1 MSNWYVQTGKDSDI
15 VISSRIRLARNIK
28 GIPFTTK
35 CKPEDLEKVINIM
48 NNEVNS
54 LGYGLKLFRMDK
66 IDNVTKLSLIE
77 KHLISPE
84 FVAKTENSIT
94 QNLKAILL
102 NDDENIC
109 IMVNKEDH
117 LRIQVFS
124 AGLDLEN
131 LKNLIV
137 EIDEKIDEA
146 CHYSC
151 DRKYGYLTTCPTH
164 VGTGMKVSVMVHL
177 PALTITGN
185 INKVLQIVNSF
196 GMNIRGLYG
205 EGTQSLGN
213 IYQISNN
220 QSLGLTEDEIV
231 KNLNIITSKII
242 EQERLARKNLT
253 KEPLELEDRICRS
266 YGILTNA
273 RKLTSEEC
281 LKLWSDVKLGMDL
294 GIIEG
299 LTDLKVNKIRINSQS
314 GNLQKYLGNNL
325 NAYERD
331 IERPKIIK
339 QIILEN

>member
-54 LGYGLKLFRMDK
+54 LGYGLKLFIMDK

-151 DRKYGYLTTCPTH
+151 DRKYGYLTTCPTN

>member
-1 MSNWYVQTGKDSDI
+1 MDSTM
-15 VISSRIRLARNIK
+15 ISSRIRLARNIK

-151 DRKYGYLTTCPTH
+151 DRKYGYLTTCPTN

>member
-1 MSNWYVQTGKDSDI
+1 MLNWYLQSGKESD
-15 VISSRIRLARNIK
+15 VVFSTRIRLARNIK
-28 GIPFTTK
+28 NKPFPGNSEK
-35 CKPEDLEKVINIM
+35 KDNEIIVEKLEEITPK
-48 NNEVNS
+48 
-54 LGYGLKLFRMDK
+54 LGYGLNITRLSKL
-66 IDNVTKLSLIE
+66 DNITRLSLIE

-84 FVAKTENSIT
+84 FALDKKQTG
-94 QNLKAILL
+94 AIII
-102 NDDENIC
+102 NEEENIC
-109 IMVNKEDH
+109 IMVNEEDH
-117 LRIQVFS
+117 LRIQVFG

-146 CHYSC
+146 CHYAC
-151 DRKYGYLTTCPTH
+151 NEKYGYLTACPTN
-164 VGTGMKVSVMVHL
+164 VGTGMRASVMVHL
-177 PALTITGN
+177 PALTMTGN
-185 INKVLQIVNSF
+185 INKVLQIVNNF

-205 EGTQSLGN
+205 EGSQSVGN

-220 QSLGLTEDEIV
+220 QSLGLTEDEII

-294 GIIEG
+294 GIIDG
-299 LTDLKVNKIRINSQS
+299 LTDLKVNKIKIYSQS
-314 GNLQKYLGNNL
+314 GNLQKYLGNQL

-331 IERPKIIK
+331 IERPKLINKIIN
-339 QIILEN
+339 EN

>member
-15 VISSRIRLARNIK
+15 VISSRIRLSRNIK

-146 CHYSC
+146 CHYAC
-151 DRKYGYLTTCPTH
+151 DRKYGYLTTCPTN
-164 VGTGMKVSVMVHL
+164 VGTGMKASVMVHL

-196 GMNIRGLYG
+196 GMNIRGIYG

>member
-35 CKPEDLEKVINIM
+35 CKPEDLEKIM

-151 DRKYGYLTTCPTH
+151 DRKYGYLTTCPTN
-164 VGTGMKVSVMVHL
+164 VGTGMKASVMVHL

>member
-131 LKNLIV
+131 LKNLIA

-151 DRKYGYLTTCPTH
+151 DRKYGYLTTCPTN

>member
-151 DRKYGYLTTCPTH
+151 DRKYGYLTTCPTN

-231 KNLNIITSKII
+231 KNLNIITYKII
-242 EQERLARKNLT
+242 ELDRFARKNLT
-253 KEPLELEDRICRS
+253 KEPLDLEDRICRS

>member
-15 VISSRIRLARNIK
+15 VISSRIRLSRNIK

-146 CHYSC
+146 CHYAC
-151 DRKYGYLTTCPTH
+151 DRKYGYLTTCPTN
-164 VGTGMKVSVMVHL
+164 VGTGMKASVMVHL

-196 GMNIRGLYG
+196 GMNIRGLYW

>member
-94 QNLKAILL
+94 QNLMAILL

-151 DRKYGYLTTCPTH
+151 DRKYGYLTTCPTN

>member
-117 LRIQVFS
+117 LRVQVFS

-151 DRKYGYLTTCPTH
+151 DRKYGYLTTCPTN

>member
-151 DRKYGYLTTCPTH
+151 DRKYGYLTTCPTN

-299 LTDLKVNKIRINSQS
+299 LPDLKVNKIRINSQS

>member
-84 FVAKTENSIT
+84 FVAKTEKSIT

-146 CHYSC
+146 CHYAC
-151 DRKYGYLTTCPTH
+151 DRKYGYLTTCPTN
-164 VGTGMKVSVMVHL
+164 VGTGMKASVMVHL

-231 KNLNIITSKII
+231 KKLNIITSKII

>member
-15 VISSRIRLARNIK
+15 VISSRIRLSRNIK

-146 CHYSC
+146 CHYAC
-151 DRKYGYLTTCPTH
+151 DRKYGYLTTCPTN
-164 VGTGMKVSVMVHL
+164 VGTGMKASVMVHL

>member
-109 IMVNKEDH
+109 IMIGEEDH

-151 DRKYGYLTTCPTH
+151 DRKYGYLTTCPTN

>member
-77 KHLISPE
+77 KRLISPK

-151 DRKYGYLTTCPTH
+151 DRKYGYLTTCPTN

>member
-151 DRKYGYLTTCPTH
+151 DRKYGYLTTCPTN
-164 VGTGMKVSVMVHL
+164 VGTGMKASVMVHL

>member
-84 FVAKTENSIT
+84 FVAKTEKSIT

-146 CHYSC
+146 CHYAC
-151 DRKYGYLTTCPTH
+151 DRKYGYLTTCPTN
-164 VGTGMKVSVMVHL
+164 VGTGMKASVMVHL

-220 QSLGLTEDEIV
+220 QSLGFTEDEIV

>member
-1 MSNWYVQTGKDSDI
+1 MSNWYVQTGKDSDF

-151 DRKYGYLTTCPTH
+151 DRKYGYLTTCPTN

>member
-1 MSNWYVQTGKDSDI
+1 MSNWYVQTGKDSDV

-28 GIPFTTK
+28 GIPFITK
-35 CKPEDLEKVINIM
+35 CKNENLEKVIDIM
-48 NNEVNS
+48 NNVVNS

-66 IDNVTKLSLIE
+66 IDNVTKVSLVE

-84 FVAKTENSIT
+84 FISKTDNSIT

-102 NDDENIC
+102 NEDENIC
-109 IMVNKEDH
+109 IMINEEDH

-137 EIDEKIDEA
+137 EIDEEIDEA
-146 CHYSC
+146 CHYACSK
-151 DRKYGYLTTCPTH
+151 KYGYLTACPTN
-164 VGTGMKVSVMVHL
+164 VGTGMRASVMVHL

-185 INKVLQIVNSF
+185 ISKVLQIVNSF

-205 EGTQSLGN
+205 EGSQSVGN

-273 RKLTSEEC
+273 RKLSSEEC

-294 GIIEG
+294 GIIDG
-299 LTDLKVNKIRINSQS
+299 LTDLKVNKIKIYSQS
-314 GNLQKYLGNNL
+314 GNLQKYLGNQL

-331 IERPKIIK
+331 IERPKLINKIIN
-339 QIILEN
+339 EN

>member
-28 GIPFTTK
+28 GIPFTTR

-151 DRKYGYLTTCPTH
+151 DRKYGYLTTCPTN

>member
-146 CHYSC
+146 CHYAC
-151 DRKYGYLTTCPTH
+151 DRKYGYLTTCPTN
-164 VGTGMKVSVMVHL
+164 VGTGMKASVMVHL

-294 GIIEG
+294 GIIKG

>member
-151 DRKYGYLTTCPTH
+151 DRKYGYLTTCPTN
-164 VGTGMKVSVMVHL
+164 VGTGMKASVMVHL

-281 LKLWSDVKLGMDL
+281 LKLWSDVKLGVDL

>member
-117 LRIQVFS
+117 
-124 AGLDLEN
+124 
-131 LKNLIV
+131 
-137 EIDEKIDEA
+137 
-146 CHYSC
+146 
-151 DRKYGYLTTCPTH
+151 
-164 VGTGMKVSVMVHL
+164 
-177 PALTITGN
+177 
-185 INKVLQIVNSF
+185 
-196 GMNIRGLYG
+196 
-205 EGTQSLGN
+205 
-213 IYQISNN
+213 
-220 QSLGLTEDEIV
+220 
-231 KNLNIITSKII
+231 
-242 EQERLARKNLT
+242 
-253 KEPLELEDRICRS
+253 
-266 YGILTNA
+266 
-273 RKLTSEEC
+273 
-281 LKLWSDVKLGMDL
+281 
-294 GIIEG
+294 
-299 LTDLKVNKIRINSQS
+299 
-314 GNLQKYLGNNL
+314 
-325 NAYERD
+325 
-331 IERPKIIK
+331 
-339 QIILEN
+339 

>member
-1 MSNWYVQTGKDSDI
+1 MDSTM
-15 VISSRIRLARNIK
+15 ISSRIRLARNIK

-151 DRKYGYLTTCPTH
+151 DRKYGYLTTCPTN

-177 PALTITGN
+177 PALTITGY

>member
-137 EIDEKIDEA
+137 EIDVKIDEA

-151 DRKYGYLTTCPTH
+151 DRKYGYLTTCPTN

>member
-117 LRIQVFS
+117 LIIQVFS

-151 DRKYGYLTTCPTH
+151 DRKYGYLTTCPTN
-164 VGTGMKVSVMVHL
+164 VGTGMKASVMVHL

>member
-66 IDNVTKLSLIE
+66 IDNVTKLNLIE

-151 DRKYGYLTTCPTH
+151 DRKYGYLTTCPTN

>member
-151 DRKYGYLTTCPTH
+151 DRKYGYLTTCPTN

-185 INKVLQIVNSF
+185 INKVLQIANSF

>member
-1 MSNWYVQTGKDSDI
+1 MSNWYVQTGKESDI

-151 DRKYGYLTTCPTH
+151 DRKYGYLTTCPTN

-220 QSLGLTEDEIV
+220 QSLVLTEDEIV

>member
-1 MSNWYVQTGKDSDI
+1 MSNWYVQTGKYSDI

-151 DRKYGYLTTCPTH
+151 DRKYGYLTTCPTN

>member
-1 MSNWYVQTGKDSDI
+1 
-15 VISSRIRLARNIK
+15 
-28 GIPFTTK
+28 
-35 CKPEDLEKVINIM
+35 M

-151 DRKYGYLTTCPTH
+151 DRKYGYLTTCPTN
-164 VGTGMKVSVMVHL
+164 VGTGMKASVMVHL

>member
-102 NDDENIC
+102 NHDENIC

-151 DRKYGYLTTCPTH
+151 DRKYGYLTTCPTN

>member
-1 MSNWYVQTGKDSDI
+1 MSNWYIQTGRDSDI
-15 VISSRIRLARNIK
+15 VISSRVRLARNIK
-28 GIPFTTK
+28 GIPFITK
-35 CKPEDLEKVINIM
+35 CKQEDLENVIEIINNIV
-48 NNEVNS
+48 NN
-54 LGYGLKLFRMDK
+54 LGYGLKLFKMDK
-66 IDNVTKLSLIE
+66 IDNVTKLSLVE

-84 FVAKTENSIT
+84 FVSKTENSVT

-102 NDDENIC
+102 NEDENIC
-109 IMVNKEDH
+109 IMINEEDH

-137 EIDEKIDEA
+137 EIDEKIDEL

-151 DRKYGYLTTCPTH
+151 SEKYGYLTACPTN
-164 VGTGMKVSVMVHL
+164 VGTGMRASVMVHL
-177 PALTITGN
+177 PALTMTGN

-205 EGTQSLGN
+205 EGTQSVGN
-213 IYQISNN
+213 VYQISNN

-231 KNLNIITSKII
+231 KNLNAITSKII

-253 KEPLELEDRICRS
+253 KDSIDLEDRICRS

-273 RKLTSEEC
+273 RRLTSEEC

-299 LTDLKVNKIRINSQS
+299 LTDLKVNKIQIYSQS
-314 GNLQKYLGNNL
+314 GNLQKYLGNQL

-331 IERPKIIK
+331 IERPKLIKKIIA
-339 QIILEN
+339 EN